1 MRVKKKEKT
10 LEWEGEKLR
19 TGGKERKE
27 EGMGNR
33 AIQRNRKGLA
43 QIALVREK
51 SHIGN

>member
-27 EGMGNR
+27 KAHQEVEEIINF
-33 AIQRNRKGLA
+33 
-43 QIALVREK
+43 
-51 SHIGN
+51 S